1 MITIK
6 QAKQLIDN
14 VIIATNTIQYTRQA
28 TYYLLL
34 ANGQNPKA
42 LTKLILDRA
51 KANKTSIA
59 RGALVNEIRVAQY
72 CIDKQAISA
81 VFANNETLSDMVNI
95 IAKQMTDKKLSYYFL
110 FDKRKQAD
118 KQADKQAN
126 KPSKQEKAL
135 DLNRVIEYI
144 KQADKQALDLI
155 KQALEARQAD
165 STSSQAS
172 KPTSKKASKASKPE
186 SIAA

>member
-34 ANGQNPKA
+34 ANGATPKT

-51 KANKTSIA
+51 KVNKTSIA

-81 VFANNETLSDMVNI
+81 VFANNETLSDMVNV

-110 FDKRKQAD
+110 FDKRKKAD
-118 KQADKQAN
+118 KQADKQAD
-126 KPSKQEKAL
+126 KSSKQEKAL

-155 KQALEARQAD
+155 KQALDARQAD

-172 KPTSKKASKASKPE
+172 KPTSKKASKAA